1 MTDRQI
7 IKEKVAKLTVQPFQ
21 PKSGI
26 VIHTT
31 DSEATAAAGGSPGEY
46 PAPSGSFTV
55 FLHCVLLCFTVFYCF
70 QPAEQEEMDAL
81 VKALPSVESLKG
93 FKMYPQDFEKVGPV
107 VCYATVT

>member
-1 MTDRQI
+1 MFLHTLFYC
-7 IKEKVAKLTVQPFQ
+7 VLLCFYTVLLC
-21 PKSGI
+21 
-26 VIHTT
+26 
-31 DSEATAAAGGSPGEY
+31 
-46 PAPSGSFTV
+46 FTV
-55 FLHCVLLCFTVFYCF
+55 FTVFYCVLLCFTVFYCF